1 MINVKACNKNIS
13 DNKIVGKIG
22 QGKYWQGSDKTH
34 RPDNPPN
41 EGPQHTAPCRG
52 GASCLYCNVDIDAGV
67 MSCDQVNTVQNIV
80 CPFPDGAP
88 AQD

>member
-1 MINVKACNKNIS
+1 MHMINVKACNKNIS

-41 EGPQHTAPCRG
+41 EGPRHTAPCRG

-67 MSCDQVNTVQNIV
+67 INVL
-80 CPFPDGAP
+80 
-88 AQD
+88 